1 MTKGTNSPELST
13 IATEETMTPI
23 IRQTRY
29 GDTMFVSN
37 PIKAAR
43 AMVTWA
49 LEQGYSFCEIEN
61 MGYGCIKVNI
71 PGLTNIILAPEG
83 KNQEVLY

>member
-1 MTKGTNSPELST
+1 
-13 IATEETMTPI
+13 MTPI
-23 IRQTRY
+23 VRQTRY

-49 LEQGYSFCEIEN
+49 MEQGYSLCEIEN
-61 MGYGCIKVNI
+61 LGYGCIRVNI
-71 PGLTNIILAPEG
+71 PGLTHIILAPEE
-83 KNQEVLY
+83 KKHELSY

>member
-1 MTKGTNSPELST
+1 MISIVK
-13 IATEETMTPI
+13 
-23 IRQTRY
+23 QTRY

-49 LEQGYSFCEIEN
+49 MEQGYSLCEKEN
-61 MGYGCIKVNI
+61 MGYGCIQVNI
-71 PGLTNIILAPEG
+71 SGLTHIILAPEE
-83 KNQEVLY
+83 KKHELSY

>member
-1 MTKGTNSPELST
+1 MISIVK
-13 IATEETMTPI
+13 
-23 IRQTRY
+23 QTRY

-49 LEQGYSFCEIEN
+49 MEQGYSLCEIEN
-61 MGYGCIKVNI
+61 MGYGCIQVNI
-71 PGLTNIILAPEG
+71 SGLTHIILAPEE
-83 KNQEVLY
+83 KKHELSY

>member
-1 MTKGTNSPELST
+1 MTVATNSLDLST
-13 IATEETMTPI
+13 RATEETVTPI
-23 IRQTRY
+23 VRQTRY

-49 LEQGYSFCEIEN
+49 MEQGYSLCEIEN

-71 PGLTNIILAPEG
+71 PGLTNITLAPEA
-83 KNQEVLY
+83 KKIELL

>member
-1 MTKGTNSPELST
+1 
-13 IATEETMTPI
+13 MTPI
-23 IRQTRY
+23 VRQTRY

-49 LEQGYSFCEIEN
+49 MEQGYSLCEIEN
-61 MGYGCIKVNI
+61 MGHGCMRVNI
-71 PGLTNIILAPEG
+71 PGLTHIILAPEEKKHELSYYG
-83 KNQEVLY
+83 

>member
-1 MTKGTNSPELST
+1 MTVATNSLDLST
-13 IATEETMTPI
+13 RATEETVTPI
-23 IRQTRY
+23 VRQTRY
-29 GDTMFVSN
+29 GETMFVSN

-49 LEQGYSFCEIEN
+49 MEQGYSLCEIEN

-71 PGLTNIILAPEG
+71 PGLTNITLAPEA
-83 KNQEVLY
+83 KKIELL

>member
-1 MTKGTNSPELST
+1 
-13 IATEETMTPI
+13 MTPI
-23 IRQTRY
+23 VRQTRY
-29 GDTMFVSN
+29 GETMFVSN

-49 LEQGYSFCEIEN
+49 MEQGYSLCEIEN

-71 PGLTNIILAPEG
+71 PGLTNITLAPEA
-83 KNQEVLY
+83 KKIELL

>member
-1 MTKGTNSPELST
+1 MTSIVK
-13 IATEETMTPI
+13 
-23 IRQTRY
+23 QTRY

-49 LEQGYSFCEIEN
+49 MEQGYSLYEIEN
-61 MGYGCIKVNI
+61 MGYGCIRVNI
-71 PGLTNIILAPEG
+71 PGLTHITLAPEG
-83 KNQEVLY
+83 ITEV